1 MTEYDLTPPKHKYTS
16 LRLNREHRSSN
27 G

>member
-16 LRLNREHRSSN
+16 LRLNREHRSNN